1 MCPFTAETETMPLRS
16 MTGFGLAEASTPS
29 GDYRIEI
36 RGVNNRFLDV
46 QLRQPRFVNNLEQQI
61 RKEIQAFVS
70 RGSLSVIISCDR
82 EEESKKLSY
91 DRQMVDQYV
100 RILREIRDVHKLAG
114 DLSLDDLVNFTDII
128 KADVDTFDDELVW
141 KHVRPVLVTALEAF
155 QKTREKEA
163 LFILKDLKKTLQN
176 IEKNLKLIEK
186 RAPARLKE
194 FAVSL
199 KERIAKLAAAEPDPA
214 RLALE
219 IAVLAD
225 RLDISEECTRLRAH
239 IEKFGEDLVADEPI
253 GKRLGFLLQEMNR
266 EANTIG
272 SKAND
277 TEIAHLS
284 VTLKEDIEK
293 IREQIQNIE

>member
-1 MCPFTAETETMPLRS
+1 

-29 GDYRIEI
+29 GEYRVEI
-36 RGVNNRFLDV
+36 RAVNNRFLDV

-70 RGSLSVIISCDR
+70 RGSLSVVISCDR

-91 DRQMVDQYV
+91 DRQAVEQYV
-100 RILREIRDVHKLAG
+100 RILREIRDAHKLAG
-114 DLSLDDLVNFTDII
+114 DVSLDDLVSFSDII

-141 KHVRPVLVTALEAF
+141 KNIRPVLLKALEAF

-163 LFILKDLKKTLQN
+163 LFILKDLKRTLQN

-186 RAPARLKE
+186 RAPMRLKE
-194 FAVSL
+194 YSTAL
-199 KERIAKLAAAEPDPA
+199 RDRIAKLIAADPDPS
-214 RLALE
+214 RVALE
-219 IAVLAD
+219 ISILAD
-225 RLDISEECTRLRAH
+225 KLDISEECTRLRAH
-239 IEKFGEDLVADEPI
+239 IEKFGEDLAADEPI